1 MSFKYIIKRILLFF
15 AIIWAAASLNFFI
28 PRMASDRDPIR
39 EKLGQLAATG
49 GLNVEGLTEMV
60 EAYQEKFGLDKPIL
74 QQYVTYLGDVV
85 RLDFG
90 FSMSLYPTKVVDL
103 IAQSLPWTLGLI
115 TVATLMAFIAGTVLG
130 ALVAWPGS
138 PRWIQILIVP
148 FMTFSAFPY
157 YLLGLILLYLFAVQ
171 VKVFPLFGA
180 YPPTMQP
187 GHTSEFY
194 FAVIHHA
201 TLPALSMVL
210 SGIGFW
216 GLSMW
221 GMMVTTMGED
231 YVVLAEANG
240 LRQRDIFFRYG
251 MRNAILPQAT
261 ALALSLG
268 FIVSGSVLVEV
279 VFAYPGIGQLL
290 FQAIQSSD
298 FFLIYGI
305 VFFIIVSIGIA
316 TMLIDFTY
324 PLLDPRIR
332 IGQKD

>member
-1 MSFKYIIKRILLFF
+1 MNLRFVVKRFLLFL
-15 AIIWAAASLNFFI
+15 AVIWAAASLNFFI
-28 PRMASDRDPIR
+28 PRVASDRDPIR

-49 GLNVEGLTEMV
+49 GLNAEGLTEMV
-60 EAYQEKFGLDKPIL
+60 EAYQEKFGLDRPLIE
-74 QQYVTYLGDVV
+74 QYLTYMSDVAQF
-85 RLDFG
+85 DFG
-90 FSMSLYPTKVVDL
+90 FSLSLYPTRVMDL
-103 IAQSLPWTLGLI
+103 IGQALPWTLGLI
-115 TVATLMAFIAGTVLG
+115 TVATLMSFAAGTLLG

-138 PRWIQILIVP
+138 PRWVQVMIIP
-148 FMTFSAFPY
+148 FMTLSAFPY
-157 YLLGLILLYLFAVQ
+157 YLLGLILLYFFAVQ
-171 VKVFPLFGA
+171 FKIFPLFGA

-187 GHTSEFY
+187 GWNSEFY

-210 SGIGFW
+210 SGVGFW

-240 LRQRDIFFRYG
+240 LRPRDIFFRYG

-279 VFAYPGIGQLL
+279 VFNYPGIGQLL
-290 FQAIQSSD
+290 FQAIQGSD

-305 VFFIIVSIGIA
+305 VFVIIVSIGLA
-316 TMLIDFTY
+316 TMAIDFIY
-324 PLLDPRIR
+324 PFLDPRIR
-332 IGQKD
+332 VGDNN